1 MRNFNL
7 SAAELL
13 ERLIASGAELRLV
26 GDDLQIKI
34 NGGVDSK
41 LREEIK
47 TNKNGLVRLV
57 EAGEHKLPP
66 VIWIHRPEDNR
77 MIWKTL
83 NTLGETTPS
92 TPVNESQSKQLALTG
107 VPQ

>member
-57 EAGEHKLPP
+57 EAGEHKLPQ